1 MENYV
6 NNAVE
11 QFRTIL
17 EEQIA
22 RQRKM
27 EKDNAYTDYKKLDK
41 IIIGVCG
48 GDGIGPI
55 ISAESVRVLEFILK
69 KEIEAGKV
77 EIRTIEGLTIENRIA
92 HNQAIPDDVLAEIK
106 ACNVIL
112 KAPTTTLKDE
122 TTGESFT
129 LVCSFTERQKAILK
143 AGGLLSYTKEGK

>member
-6 NNAVE
+6 NAAVE
-11 QFRTIL
+11 QFRSIL

-27 EKDNAYTDYKKLDK
+27 EQDKAYTDYKKLDK

-69 KEIEAGKV
+69 DEIKAGKV

-92 HNQAIPDDVLAEIK
+92 HNKP
-106 ACNVIL
+106 
-112 KAPTTTLKDE
+112 
-122 TTGESFT
+122 
-129 LVCSFTERQKAILK
+129 
-143 AGGLLSYTKEGK
+143 

>member
-27 EKDNAYTDYKKLDK
+27 EKDTAYTDYKKLDK

-92 HNQAIPDDVLAEIK
+92 HNKAIPDDVLAELRLVMLFLRLPPPPLR
-106 ACNVIL
+106 AAHL
-112 KAPTTTLKDE
+112 KVPML
-122 TTGESFT
+122 
-129 LVCSFTERQKAILK
+129 Q
-143 AGGLLSYTKEGK
+143 